1 MSKQNLLE
9 KLKDLTGG
17 KLDLMNSWI
26 LAPLTTG
33 LSVDTPSDV
42 IGVCLKNLLTPG
54 CLMITLENRDW
65 TISAQYTGLTEELYR
80 SAIDTDRGMES
91 ILRTKENII
100 CFASSLAASAFSV
113 TGIKA
118 PPIITLPKLLRM
130 YEAFPVELEKKL
142 EAIQQGEEPM
152 SSATL
157 RSVINGVSVP
167 RMLSRVDWLHR
178 MEASFDDRQELPVIE
193 FNLGIDAACV
203 NKALLG

>member
-1 MSKQNLLE
+1 
-9 KLKDLTGG
+9 
-17 KLDLMNSWI
+17 
-26 LAPLTTG
+26 
-33 LSVDTPSDV
+33 
-42 IGVCLKNLLTPG
+42 
-54 CLMITLENRDW
+54 MITLENRDW

-113 TGIKA
+113 TGIKS

-142 EAIQQGEEPM
+142 ETIQQGEEPM
-152 SSATL
+152 PSATL

-167 RMLSRVDWLHR
+167 RMLSRADWWR
-178 MEASFDDRQELPVIE
+178 RVEASFDDRQELPVIE
-193 FNLGIDAACV
+193 FHLGIDAACV
-203 NKALLG
+203 NKVLLG

>member
-9 KLKDLTGG
+9 KFQELTGG

-33 LSVDTPSDV
+33 LSVEKPEDV
-42 IGVCLKNLLTPG
+42 IGVCLKNLSTSG

-65 TISAQYTGLTEELYR
+65 TLSAQYTGLTEELYH

-100 CFASSLAASAFSV
+100 CFASSIAASAFSV
-113 TGIKA
+113 MGIKT
-118 PPIITLPKLLRM
+118 PPIITLPKLMRM
-130 YEAFPVELEKKL
+130 YEAFPPELEKKL
-142 EAIQQGEEPM
+142 ETLQQGEEPM
-152 SSATL
+152 SPMEL

-167 RMLSRVDWLHR
+167 RMLSRMDWLHR
-178 MEASFDDRQELPVIE
+178 IGASFEDRQELPLIE

-203 NKALLG
+203 NKVLLD